1 MLTAGSL
8 RQRKQSKSAL
18 IRSRKSY
25 KSRLATRTTSS
36 PAACCCTMAARPAS
50 SELRAA
56 PTRSMVLC
64 TDFFGTN
71 PTLEIDLVL
80 TSGGKQFYYTGA
92 DDCVTS
98 NPSDTCDHFPI
109 SGQCTKQ

>member
-1 MLTAGSL
+1 MTHGESCSFVMKAGSTY
-8 RQRKQSKSAL
+8 SVKSDGTGKIDL
-18 IRSRKSY
+18 S
-25 KSRLATRTTSS
+25 LAGNPDEDSDFN
-36 PAACCCTMAARPAS
+36 
-50 SELRAA
+50 
-56 PTRSMVLC
+56 C